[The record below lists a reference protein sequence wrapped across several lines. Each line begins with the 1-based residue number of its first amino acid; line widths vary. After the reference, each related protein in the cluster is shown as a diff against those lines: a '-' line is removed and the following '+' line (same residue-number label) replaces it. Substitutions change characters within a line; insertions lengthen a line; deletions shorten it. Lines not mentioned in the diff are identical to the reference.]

1 MSCIHCIPK
10 RTPPE
15 VIDLCQGLEGFFIVH
30 DIHMFGKTHDTL
42 ALVVNEV
49 LFLFLSLHSLRLRCT
64 EVHLGSRRL
73 DCESRIEKYGPR
85 FG

>member
-15 VIDLCQGLEGFFIVH
+15 VIDLCQGLEGFLSYMISTCLE
-30 DIHMFGKTHDTL
+30 KTHDTL

-49 LFLFLSLHSLRLRCT
+49 LLLFLSLHSLRLRYT